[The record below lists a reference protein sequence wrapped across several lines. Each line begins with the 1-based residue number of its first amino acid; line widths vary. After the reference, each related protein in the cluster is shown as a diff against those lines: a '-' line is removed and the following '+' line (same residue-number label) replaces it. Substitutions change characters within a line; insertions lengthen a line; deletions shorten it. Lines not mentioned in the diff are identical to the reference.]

1 MNVFKGLMIGA
12 ATFAAIGTQASIPAV
27 AQAYPTQTVKIV
39 VPFGAGS
46 ITDTL
51 ARILAERLGNTW
63 KQQVIVEN
71 RPGLPGTTAVAK
83 ADKDGYTIMM
93 TSNGHTI
100 ARTINKNVQFDPV
113 ADFSGITRVVETPFT
128 MIVQPSFPAKT
139 LKEFLDLAKA
149 NPGKYNFSSAGVAS
163 ATFLVSESFRQ
174 AAKLDL
180 VHVPFKSVP
189 EAVTAA
195 LRGDV
200 AFYFAPI
207 TDAAEQTAGGKV
219 RSLAVTSPTRLNQVP
234 DLPTVAEAG
243 VPGWSGNGWFGLMA
257 PAGTPRAAIDKISK
271 DVADILKQTE
281 VASRIDKLGSLPA
294 PTSPVEFD
302 KIIAADAERYA
313 KMLANAGANA
323 STTAK

>member
-1 MNVFKGLMIGA
+1 MRMLKGLLLGTPA
-12 ATFAAIGTQASIPAV
+12 LVAIISQAN
-27 AQAYPTQTVKIV
+27 AQAYPNQTVKIV

-51 ARILAERLGNTW
+51 ARILSERLGTMW

-71 RPGLPGTTAVAK
+71 RPGLPGTTSVAK
-83 ADKDGYTIMM
+83 AEKDGYTIMM

-113 ADFSGITRVVETPFT
+113 ADFAGITRVVETPFT
-128 MIVQPSFPAKT
+128 MIVEPSLPAKT
-139 LKEFLDLAKA
+139 LKEFIDLAKA

-174 AAKLDL
+174 AAKLEL

-219 RSLAVTSPTRLNQVP
+219 RSLAVTSPQRLKQVP

-243 VPGWSGNGWFGLMA
+243 IPGWSGNGWFGLMA
-257 PAGTPRAAIDKISK
+257 PAGTPRTAIDKISA
-271 DVADILKQTE
+271 DVADALKQPD
-281 VASRIDKLGSLPA
+281 VAGRIEKLGSLPA
-294 PTSPVEFD
+294 PTTPADFD
-302 KIIAADAERYA
+302 KLIKADAERYA
-313 KMLANAGANA
+313 TMLAAAGANA
-323 STTAK
+323 AASAK

>member
-1 MNVFKGLMIGA
+1 MKRMSLLALGVAL
-12 ATFAAIGTQASIPAV
+12 AIALASQ
-27 AQAYPTQTVKIV
+27 AQAQSYPNQSVKII

-46 ITDTL
+46 ITDNL
-51 ARILAERLGNTW
+51 ARILAERLGTVW
-63 KQQVIVEN
+63 KQSVVVEN

-100 ARTINKNVQFDPV
+100 ARAINKNVQFDPV
-113 ADFSGITRVVETPFT
+113 ADFAGIIRVVETPFT
-128 MIVQPSFPAKT
+128 MIVPPDLPAKT
-139 LKEFLDLAKA
+139 LKEFIDLAKA

-163 ATFLVSESFRQ
+163 ATFLVSENFRQ
-174 AAKLDL
+174 AAGLNL

-219 RSLAVTSPTRLNQVP
+219 RSLAVTAPQRLKQIP
-234 DLPTVAEAG
+234 DIPTVSEAG

-257 PAGTPRAAIDKISK
+257 PAGTPREAIVKINT
-271 DVADILKQTE
+271 DVTAILKQAD
-281 VASRIDKLGSLPA
+281 VAARIEKLGSLPA
-294 PTSPVEFD
+294 PTTPEEFD
-302 KIIAADAERYA
+302 ALIKADLARNA
-313 KMLANAGANA
+313 KMLAAAGVE
-323 STTAK
+323 AK

>member
-1 MNVFKGLMIGA
+1 MNVFKGLLLSA
-12 ATFAAIGTQASIPAV
+12 AAVAALGTQAN
-27 AQAYPTQTVKIV
+27 AQTYPTQTVKIV

-51 ARILAERLGNTW
+51 ARILSERLGTVW
-63 KQQVIVEN
+63 KQQVVVEN

-113 ADFSGITRVVETPFT
+113 ADFSGITRVVVTPFT

-174 AAKLDL
+174 AAKLEL

-219 RSLAVTSPTRLNQVP
+219 RSLAVTSPTRLKQVP

-257 PAGTPRAAIDKISK
+257 PAGTPRAAIDKIST
-271 DVADILKQTE
+271 DVGDILKQPD
-281 VASRIDKLGSLPA
+281 VASRIEKLGSLPA
-294 PTSPVEFD
+294 PTTPAEFD
-302 KIIAADAERYA
+302 KIIKADVESNAQ
-313 KMLANAGANA
+313 MLANAGGNVVNA
-323 STTAK
+323 K